1 MLSTPSPDDVDQT
14 VYESALISNVT
25 FIKSSEAPCYPVHL
39 STLQLI
45 SLATLKRPVSIAN
58 NKTFCTMTDGLDLA
72 LTDWYC
78 HRLDPADWL
87 RQWQETGHTYLHQRC
102 PAWESTNTT
111 METPGL
117 DFLLLYQLARNPE
130 SAPAL

>member
-1 MLSTPSPDDVDQT
+1 
-14 VYESALISNVT
+14 
-25 FIKSSEAPCYPVHL
+25 
-39 STLQLI
+39 
-45 SLATLKRPVSIAN
+45 
-58 NKTFCTMTDGLDLA
+58 MTDGLDLA